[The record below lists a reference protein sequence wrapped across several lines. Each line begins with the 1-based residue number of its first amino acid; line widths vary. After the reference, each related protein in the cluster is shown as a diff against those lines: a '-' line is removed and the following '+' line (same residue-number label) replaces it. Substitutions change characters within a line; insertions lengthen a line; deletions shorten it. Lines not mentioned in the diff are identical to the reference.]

1 MSDFTSQPLPR
12 TAIAFDGA
20 SALIDAKAAI
30 DIYGKQIVIN
40 LNTDATVEKD
50 EYGGIKNRTPGGTS
64 LTWYSYPINFNPTV
78 KQWERSGLKEHT
90 EVIFKT
96 SMKDWNDAGYTM
108 QRLETLDMIRAR
120 VIING
125 QNYEIRDKVLDSQ
138 FQDTWLYVLIG
149 ANRV

>member
-1 MSDFTSQPLPR
+1 MADFAPMP
-12 TAIAFDGA
+12 TARDSITFEST
-20 SALIDAKAAI
+20 SALIDAKNMI
-30 DIYGKQIVIN
+30 DELGKQVTIKLSDDSTI
-40 LNTDATVEKD
+40 TEDD
-50 EYGGIKNRTPGGTS
+50 YGGIKKRSGT
-64 LTWYSYPINFNPTV
+64 TDHQFYSYPIIFNPSI
-78 KQWERSGLKEHT
+78 KQWEASGLKEHT

-108 QRLETLDMIRAR
+108 ERLQTLDMIRAR

>member
-1 MSDFTSQPLPR
+1 MSDFKTMPVPR
-12 TAIAFDGA
+12 DSITFEST
-20 SALIDAKAAI
+20 SALIDAKSI
-30 DIYGKQIVIN
+30 MDILGKVITIK
-40 LNTDATVEKD
+40 LSDDFTITKD
-50 EYGGIKNRTPGGTS
+50 EYGGIKKRSGT
-64 LTWYSYPINFNPTV
+64 TDKTFISYPITFNPST
-78 KQWERSGLKEHT
+78 KDWQASGLKEHT

-96 SMKDWNDAGYTM
+96 SMLDWNNYGYTM

-138 FQDTWLYVLIG
+138 FQNTWLYVLIG

>member
-1 MSDFTSQPLPR
+1 MSDFTSLPAAR
-12 TAIAFDGA
+12 DGMAFDSA
-20 SALIDAKAAI
+20 SALIDAKNI
-30 DIYGKQIVIN
+30 INELGKQIVIK
-40 LNTDATVEKD
+40 LNTDATITKD
-50 EYGGIKNRTPGGTS
+50 DYGGIKNRSPGGS
-64 LTWYSYPINFNPTV
+64 LLTWYSYPITFNPTA

-108 QRLETLDMIRAR
+108 QRLQTLDMIRTR

-125 QNYEIRDKVLDSQ
+125 QNYEIRDKILDSQ

-149 ANRV
+149 ANRI